1 MKCTT
6 CKNGTLHPGFATVT
20 FNKNGS
26 VIVFK
31 NVPAKVCNTCQ
42 DFVVDEATAT
52 ELLELSAQEAKRGA
66 EVSVLN
72 YKVAA

>member
-6 CKNGTLHPGFATVT
+6 CKNGELSPGLTTVT

-31 NVPAKVCNTCQ
+31 NVPAQVCNICQ
-42 DFVVDEATAT
+42 DFVVDEKTAR
-52 ELLELSAQEAKRGA
+52 ELLALTEQEAMRGA

-72 YKVAA
+72 FKIAA